1 MNERKKLR
9 IIRDYVKSENVSII
23 IYPYTTLITNLQ
35 FFLNNACP
43 YKYELEVKKVNNRIE
58 KAKNISDKLYMK
70 YKSTKN
76 SDRSYIL
83 PDYKFTEKNKNNLRQ
98 EDKLKWVGGKFTS
111 MVPENRN
118 YYKL

>member
-1 MNERKKLR
+1 
-9 IIRDYVKSENVSII
+9 
-23 IYPYTTLITNLQ
+23 
-35 FFLNNACP
+35 
-43 YKYELEVKKVNNRIE
+43 
-58 KAKNISDKLYMK
+58 MK

-111 MVPENRN
+111 MVPEHRN